1 MLAVV
6 SVLSISFVST
16 NAIHLIV
23 LKQLNCT
30 QSCGLF
36 TPPITCTITITS
48 EMDCLV
54 CASNNYFST
63 ITRTIWLID
72 EFYLL

>member
-36 TPPITCTITITS
+36 TPTITITITS

-54 CASNNYFST
+54 CGSNNYFST

-72 EFYLL
+72 GFHPL